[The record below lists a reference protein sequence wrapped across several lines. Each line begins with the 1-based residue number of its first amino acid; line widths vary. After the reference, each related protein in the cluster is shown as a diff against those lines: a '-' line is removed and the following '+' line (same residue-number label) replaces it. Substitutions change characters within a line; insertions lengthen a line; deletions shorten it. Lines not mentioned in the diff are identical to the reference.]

1 MTRGTRVG
9 ITTDSYSSIGGSCPR
24 CGKSFALLRMQIQK
38 YKYKYKNTPVCK
50 QYNYHFIIWLT
61 VQCAVLSLRNIYFQT
76 KICFKLRKSGVV
88 HVLPLWTE
96 KKSTNKQRKI
106 DRSSQLG
113 NFGPKCFKEDRTLVS
128 LYAGQTGQHS
138 SQLIWF
144 VTIIKITIH
153 HYKSVES
160 HTI

>member
-1 MTRGTRVG
+1 MWQKF
-9 ITTDSYSSIGGSCPR
+9 CPSPDANT
-24 CGKSFALLRMQIQK
+24 KIQIQIQK
-38 YKYKYKNTPVCK
+38 YPSLQTIQLSLYYLVD
-50 QYNYHFIIWLT
+50 
-61 VQCAVLSLRNIYFQT
+61 CAECNLLSLRNIYFQT
-76 KICFKLRKSGVV
+76 KICYKLRKSGVV

>member
-1 MTRGTRVG
+1 MWQKF
-9 ITTDSYSSIGGSCPR
+9 CPSPDANT
-24 CGKSFALLRMQIQK
+24 KIQIQK
-38 YKYKYKNTPVCK
+38 YPSLQTIQLSLYYLVD
-50 QYNYHFIIWLT
+50 
-61 VQCAVLSLRNIYFQT
+61 CAVCNLLSLRNIYFQT

-128 LYAGQTGQHS
+128 LYAGQTRQHS

>member
-1 MTRGTRVG
+1 MWQKF
-9 ITTDSYSSIGGSCPR
+9 CPSPDANT
-24 CGKSFALLRMQIQK
+24 KIQIQIQK
-38 YKYKYKNTPVCK
+38 YPSLQTIQLSLYYLVD
-50 QYNYHFIIWLT
+50 
-61 VQCAVLSLRNIYFQT
+61 CAGCNLLSLRNIYFQT
-76 KICFKLRKSGVV
+76 KICYKLRKSGVV

-160 HTI
+160 YTI